1 MAGFKISLALIRE
14 RVPNMIAG
22 AEIVQDNDVDTT
34 NENVKT
40 MLAWGRDVVGARG
53 A

>member
-1 MAGFKISLALIRE
+1 
-14 RVPNMIAG
+14 MIAG

-34 NENVKT
+34 KENVKT